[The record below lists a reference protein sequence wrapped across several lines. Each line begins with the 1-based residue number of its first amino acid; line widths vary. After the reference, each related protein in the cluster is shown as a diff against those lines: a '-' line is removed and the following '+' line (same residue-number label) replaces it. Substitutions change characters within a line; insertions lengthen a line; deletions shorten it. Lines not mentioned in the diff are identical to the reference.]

1 MLKITDLK
9 CYYGRIQAVKGITLS
24 VGPGEVVSLIGA
36 NGSGKS
42 TVLQAVCGLLQRWE
56 GTILFQGSSVKGL
69 NPPEIVRRGISLVP
83 EGRMIFAPLTVLD
96 NLKLGAYSRSRKN
109 PKSNFEEDLEKALTL
124 FPVLRER
131 INQPA
136 GTLSGGEQQ
145 MLAVS
150 RALMARPSMLLL
162 DEPCM
167 GLAPMMVNKILDTIA
182 LLKSRGMTIL
192 LVEQNARAALQIADR
207 GYVLETGKMVY
218 EGRAADLLADPAITN
233 AYLGIAATP
242 KMKPET
248 AAASLGL
255 TF

>member
-1 MLKITDLK
+1 
-9 CYYGRIQAVKGITLS
+9 
-24 VGPGEVVSLIGA
+24 
-36 NGSGKS
+36 
-42 TVLQAVCGLLQRWE
+42 
-56 GTILFQGSSVKGL
+56 
-69 NPPEIVRRGISLVP
+69 
-83 EGRMIFAPLTVLD
+83 
-96 NLKLGAYSRSRKN
+96 
-109 PKSNFEEDLEKALTL
+109 
-124 FPVLRER
+124 
-131 INQPA
+131 
-136 GTLSGGEQQ
+136 

-207 GYVLETGKMVY
+207 GYVLETGKVVH

-233 AYLGIAATP
+233 AYLGNCRNS
-242 KMKPET
+242 KNMKPET
-248 AAASLGL
+248 AAASPDL